1 VTDSLPLFPLGTV
14 LFPGLVLPLHVFEER
29 YRLLVRELVE
39 GGRAT
44 GARFGVVAIRSGR
57 EVGAGLPDLHEV
69 GCTADLRKVEPYEDG
84 RFDIVTTGGGRFL
97 VRELDTSRPYLTGEV
112 DQLPEDVGDEAVA
125 AELGRRVR
133 AGFAA
138 YLLALGAAQGSASP
152 ELPELPELPTDPMTL
167 SYLVAA
173 AVLVDVPD
181 KQRLLA
187 AANAADRLRLELS
200 LLSQET
206 RLLRALSAP
215 PALDLTSQAFS
226 AN

>member
-1 VTDSLPLFPLGTV
+1 VTDSLPLFPLATV

-29 YRLLVRELVE
+29 YRLLVRELVDAAP
-39 GGRAT
+39 GA
-44 GARFGVVAIRSGR
+44 GARFGVVALRSGR
-57 EVGAGLPDLHEV
+57 ELGTDLPDLHDV
-69 GCTADLRKVEPYEDG
+69 GCTAELRRVQPYEDG
-84 RFDIVTTGGGRFL
+84 RFDIVTTGGARFR

-112 DQLPEDVGDEAVA
+112 DQLPEEVGDTGAAAALVA
-125 AELGRRVR
+125 RVR

-138 YLLALGAAQGSASP
+138 YLLALSAAQGRASEAP
-152 ELPELPELPTDPMTL
+152 EVPELPTDPLML

-173 AVLVDVPD
+173 AVVVDVPD

-187 AANAADRLRLELS
+187 ATDAAERLRLELS
-200 LLSQET
+200 LLRQET
-206 RLLRALSAP
+206 RLLRALAAL

>member
-1 VTDSLPLFPLGTV
+1 MTDSLPLFPLATV

-29 YRLLVRELVE
+29 YRLLVRELVDAAP
-39 GGRAT
+39 GA
-44 GARFGVVAIRSGR
+44 GARFGVVALRSGR
-57 EVGAGLPDLHEV
+57 ELGTDLPDLHDV
-69 GCTADLRKVEPYEDG
+69 GCTAELRRVQPYEDG
-84 RFDIVTTGGGRFL
+84 RFDIVTTGGARFR

-112 DQLPEDVGDEAVA
+112 DQLPEEVGDTGAAAALVA
-125 AELGRRVR
+125 RVR

-138 YLLALGAAQGSASP
+138 YLLALSAAQGRASEAP
-152 ELPELPELPTDPMTL
+152 EVPELPTDPLML

-173 AVLVDVPD
+173 AVVVDVPD

-187 AANAADRLRLELS
+187 ATDAAERLRLELS
-200 LLSQET
+200 LLRQET
-206 RLLRALSAP
+206 RLLRALAAL